1 MLLGELDKLL
11 SWSLRGRQKESWVL
25 LETDRELGLWE
36 TDMDLAI
43 ETVSTHVI
51 RMRNSTSTLLF
62 SLTFRREHIMFQMP
76 DSLQTLHVCHCHTS
90 PHLTFL
96 SLHALPL

>member
-11 SWSLRGRQKESWVL
+11 SWPPWGRQKGSWVL

-43 ETVSTHVI
+43 QTVITDVI

-62 SLTFRREHIMFQMP
+62 SLTFMGEHIMFRMP
-76 DSLQTLHVCHCHTS
+76 NFLQTLHVCHCHTL